1 MNGQFNT
8 LTRNAVMAVQA
19 AYELDITGEAD
30 EDTQAIIFGECYRPL
45 SYNDQGN
52 DVKQLQERLTELGY
66 YTGKVS
72 GKYLDGTRTAVMEL
86 QDDFGME
93 ATGAA
98 DVWTLELIYS
108 DITKPTPTPIPAF
121 ASATYVEFTRTLSYG
136 VTGNDVQKVQQRL
149 MDLGYFTYKKTTT
162 GYYKNTQQ
170 AVKDFQAKNGLLQT
184 GNVDEKTWNVLFND
198 DSVVAADGV
207 AKPTATPEPIPFA
220 IEVDVNNQVVK
231 IWAYNDETAEHTDLV
246 KCFLCSTGTKSNPSA
261 PGTYVLSG
269 RRARWCTFPTWGG
282 GKAQYW
288 VKIDEEIAFH
298 SVLYRDYDENT
309 LVESSLN
316 KLGSRASHG
325 CIRLTVADAKW
336 LYENCRAGTVVTI
349 HEDAPADPELRAAIK
364 PGKLDKDSKLPAAT
378 PTPENWTYDSA
389 NPPAGEFRALSSGKS
404 GEDVYW
410 LQMTLKELGY
420 YTGTCTGTFL
430 DGTKEAVKAFQR
442 ANLLSVTG
450 KTNQETMALLYSR
463 AAALKPTTAPTPT
476 PSPIPTFAPS
486 PTPAPSPV
494 PTQTPAP

>member
-1 MNGQFNT
+1 
-8 LTRNAVMAVQA
+8 
-19 AYELDITGEAD
+19 
-30 EDTQAIIFGECYRPL
+30 
-45 SYNDQGN
+45 NDQGN
-52 DVKQLQERLTELGY
+52 DVKQLQERLIELGY

-72 GKYLDGTRTAVMEL
+72 GKYLDGTRSAVANV

-93 ATGAA
+93 STGAA

-121 ASATYVEFTRTLSYG
+121 ASSTYVEFTRTLSYG

-231 IWAYNDETAEHTDLV
+231 IWAYNDETGEHSDLV
-246 KCFLCSTGTKSNPSA
+246 KCFLCSTGTKSHPSA

-269 RRARWCTFPTWGG
+269 RRARWCEFPTWGG

-288 VKIDEEIAFH
+288 VKIDDEIAFH
-298 SVLYRDYDENT
+298 SVLYRAYDETT

-316 KLGSRASHG
+316 NLGKRASHG
-325 CIRLTVADAKW
+325 CVRLTVADAKW
-336 LYENCRAGTVVTI
+336 LYDNCRAGTVVTI

-364 PGKLDKDSKLPAAT
+364 PGALDKDAKLPVAT
-378 PTPENWTYDSA
+378 PTPIAYAYDSA
-389 NPPAGEFRALSSGKS
+389 NPPAGEFRTLSNKKT

-410 LQMTLKELGY
+410 LQMTLKKLGY
-420 YTGTCTGTFL
+420 YTGTCTGTYL

-442 ANLLSVTG
+442 AWHLSVTG
-450 KTNQETMALLYSR
+450 TVNKETMEAVVQQ
-463 AAALKPTTAPTPT
+463 AASLQKKATPQPTLTPPVMTPTPLPT
-476 PSPIPTFAPS
+476 PSPTPLPTPS
-486 PTPAPSPV
+486 PTPLPTASP
-494 PTQTPAP
+494 TK